1 MVAIF
6 SFLRNLYTVFYWG
19 CTNLH
24 SHQWCR
30 KVPFSPHTL
39 QHLLFVD
46 FLAVSILTSVRWWW
60 LFSSQV
66 MSSCSR
72 LCRLQHTRLPCL
84 SPSPGVCSGF
94 MSFASVMPSNY
105 PILCRPLLLLPL
117 VFPSIRVFSNS
128 QFFTS
133 GGQSIGASASVLP
146 VNIQS

>member
-6 SFLRNLYTVFYWG
+6 SFLRNLHSVFHCG

-30 KVPFSPHTL
+30 KVPFSSHTL

-46 FLAVSILTSVRWWW
+46 FLAVSILTSVRWCWW
-60 LFSSQV
+60 FSSQV
-66 MSSCSR
+66 VCSSSGLR
-72 LCRLQHTRLPCL
+72 GLQHTRLPCP

-94 MSFASVMPSNY
+94 MSFASVMPSND
-105 PILCRPLLLLPL
+105 PILCCPLLLLPL

-146 VNIQS
+146 VNIQG